1 MASSSSTSC
10 FNAARLGR
18 QVVVGNFRLSM
29 AAMNHPP
36 PGCNP
41 EATIIHVRTFLSN

>member
-36 PGCNP
+36 PG
-41 EATIIHVRTFLSN
+41 ATQKPRLFTFVLF